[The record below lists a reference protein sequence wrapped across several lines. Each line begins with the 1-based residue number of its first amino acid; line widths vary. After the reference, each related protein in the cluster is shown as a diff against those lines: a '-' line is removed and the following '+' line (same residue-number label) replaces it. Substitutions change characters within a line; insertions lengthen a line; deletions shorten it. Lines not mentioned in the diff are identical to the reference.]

1 MSNLFHIIKN
11 SASNQPDR
19 PALVFNGHRI
29 LYKDFLDGI
38 DRLAQGLKTLGLGP
52 GDRIAVMLP
61 NLPHH
66 PISFFALLKLG
77 VTIVP
82 VSIFFKAEE
91 IHHILEDS
99 EVRGIIYWQGFRG
112 EVLEAV
118 QGLERCESL
127 IVLGDKSH
135 SGEIRL
141 TYLMESNDPASE
153 VTEVDPD
160 DTAFIMY
167 TAGMTGRPRG
177 AELTHQNI
185 YSNVQACVNFLKLSQ
200 DDSVI
205 GVLSLHHPMGLTLIL
220 GSFLHTGG
228 CVILMPSFNAENIL
242 KTIEA
247 EKPTYF
253 VGVPSMYR
261 AFLTVE
267 NGENYDLGSLKYFLS
282 SGDAIKEKTMDDF
295 QLKFNTPILEG
306 YGLTEASPMV
316 SFNSPNRDHKAGS
329 VGLPLPGV
337 DMRFVDENGDQIKP
351 GEVGEIVVQGPNVM
365 KGYLNRPEAT
375 KEAIKDGWLYTGDLA
390 RLQENGFGYIVVRK
404 KDVIVKSGF
413 NVYPREVEKF
423 LFGHPK
429 VKEAVVVGVADPH
442 MGESVH
448 AGIVLKQN
456 ETSTAEEIVEYLKER
471 MATYKCPSS
480 IHFMESLPKGPT
492 GRVVRDKVKQLISK
506 E

>member
-1 MSNLFHIIKN
+1 MSNLFNIVKN
-11 SASNQPDR
+11 TAFDHPDR
-19 PALVFNGHRI
+19 TALVFKGHRI
-29 LYKDFLDGI
+29 PYRELVEGVN
-38 DRLAQGLKTLGLGP
+38 RLAQGFKALGLRP
-52 GDRIAVMLP
+52 GDRIAVMMP
-61 NLPHH
+61 NIPHH
-66 PISFFALLKLG
+66 PISFFALLKIG

-91 IHHILEDS
+91 IHHQLEDS
-99 EVRGIIYWQGFRG
+99 EVRGIIYWQGFRS

-118 QGLERCESL
+118 QGLERCEWH

-135 SGEIRL
+135 EGEIRL
-141 TYLMESNDPASE
+141 TYLMESNDPISDSAD
-153 VTEVDPD
+153 VQPD

-185 YSNVQACVNFLKLSQ
+185 YSNIQACRNFLKLTPE
-200 DDSVI
+200 DGVL

-220 GSFLHTGG
+220 GAFLHAGAS
-228 CVILMPSFNAENIL
+228 VILLPSFNAENIL
-242 KTIEA
+242 QIIEK

-261 AFLTVE
+261 AFLAVDG
-267 NGENYDLGSLKYFLS
+267 GENYDVHSLKFCLS
-282 SGDAIKEKTMDDF
+282 SGDALKEKTLEEF
-295 QLKFNTPILEG
+295 QTKFKVRILEG

-316 SFNSPNRDHKAGS
+316 SFNSPNRDHRAGS

-337 DMRFVDENGDQIKP
+337 DMKFVDDSGDQVKP
-351 GEVGEIVVQGPNVM
+351 GEVGEIIVQGPNVM

-390 RLQENGFGYIVVRK
+390 RLHENGFGYIVVRK
-404 KDVIVKSGF
+404 NDVIVKSGF

-429 VKEAVVVGVADPH
+429 VREAVVVGVPDAH
-442 MGESVH
+442 MGQAVH
-448 AGIVLKQN
+448 AIIVLKQN
-456 ETSTAEEIVEYLKER
+456 ENSTAEEIIEYLKER
-471 MATYKCPSS
+471 MAAYKCPSV
-480 IHFMESLPKGPT
+480 IHFMDSLPKGPT
-492 GRVVRDKVKQLISK
+492 GRVVRDKVKQMITK